1 MSLLY
6 LEQGGVQE
14 LDLTSDGNTDSFQMQ
29 FLNDLGKD
37 LQIVRTTGTGNP
49 LITFQISNDAVNW
62 SNWEIEGFI
71 FKNPNHLFEFEK
83 TKHTFFRI
91 TWLSNSSTG
100 TFNANFNII

>member
-49 LITFQISNDAVNW
+49 LITFQISNDNTNW
-62 SNWEIEGFI
+62 ANWEVEGYI
-71 FKNPNHLFEFEK
+71 FKDPNDMFIMSK

-91 TWLSNSSTG
+91 AWLSNSSTG